1 MKRVFSF
8 ILCVILIVSAFS
20 GCRAKN
26 DISSG
31 PGASEFPVPIDKV
44 IIHSKPSGVAVL
56 SPNAADVIL
65 ALGYETQLKAKS
77 SDCTQ
82 SDLSVLPDVTADDA
96 DKIKSLGA
104 NLVFTDRA
112 LTDTQKSAMDKN
124 GITVLTIK
132 SASGRDDLPRLYSE
146 IGSVLM
152 GAKTG
157 YEKGKNMAENVF
169 QTIDD
174 ITRAVP
180 ESNTPIT
187 AVYLYDA
194 NGAAVTGD
202 TIQDDL
208 IKAAGLV
215 NSADGGKN
223 REFSMKDLLIA
234 DPKYIFCAKGVKAEM
249 EASSDLKR
257 LTAVKENK
265 VYEMDKNLMTLQ
277 GDSLINAVSFM
288 AGTGYPELKG
298 NGNSSSEPGS
308 SSGNSGFNTNQTL
321 KSGMKSDDVLKM
333 QNRLQELGY
342 MFIKPTSLFGDGTV
356 QSVKDFQ
363 YLNGITVTGVAD
375 PATLKKMFSDDAQK
389 RKS

>member
-1 MKRVFSF
+1 MKRILSF
-8 ILCVILIVSAFS
+8 ILCMLLTVSAFS
-20 GCRAKN
+20 GCQTKN

-31 PGASEFPVPIDKV
+31 AGTSEYPVTINKV
-44 IIHSKPSGVAVL
+44 IIHSKPSGAVTL
-56 SPNAADVIL
+56 SPNVADVIL
-65 ALGYETQLKAKS
+65 ALGYEAVLKAKS

-82 SDLSVLPDVTADDA
+82 SDLSVLPNVTADDA

-104 NLVFTDRA
+104 DLLFTDKT
-112 LTDTQKSAMDKN
+112 LTDAQKSAMEKD

-132 SASGRDDLPRLYSE
+132 SASSRDDLSRLYSE
-146 IGSVLM
+146 VGLALA

-157 YEKGKNMAENVF
+157 YPKGKSMALNVF

-180 ESNTPIT
+180 GSNTPVT

-202 TIQDDL
+202 TIQGEL

-215 NSADGGKN
+215 NSADGGKD
-223 REFSMKDLLIA
+223 REFSLKDLLIA

-249 EASSDLKR
+249 DASSDLKK
-257 LTAVKENK
+257 LTAVKENR

-288 AGTGYPELKG
+288 AGTVYPELKESSSSS
-298 NGNSSSEPGS
+298 SSSES
-308 SSGNSGFNTNQTL
+308 SSGSSDFNTNQTL
-321 KSGMKSDDVLKM
+321 QSGAKSDDVLKM
-333 QNRLQELGY
+333 QNRLKELGY
-342 MFIKPTSLFGDGTV
+342 MFVTPTGLYAEGTV